1 MMVVLVAMTRNGGE
15 EIGDSGSSN
24 GETRGCKVKIGDDG
38 RLASSNGC
46 KLWQKWW

>member
-15 EIGDSGSSN
+15 EIGDNGSNNGGASGY
-24 GETRGCKVKIGDDG
+24 KVKIGDDG

-46 KLWQKWW
+46 KL